1 MSVRRIPSRETHL
14 EGALVFYEGLTNSIR
29 PFSEPPPLPDRA

>member
-1 MSVRRIPSRETHL
+1 MSIFYYNNYFRHIQNREAHL

-29 PFSEPPPLPDRA
+29 AIFL